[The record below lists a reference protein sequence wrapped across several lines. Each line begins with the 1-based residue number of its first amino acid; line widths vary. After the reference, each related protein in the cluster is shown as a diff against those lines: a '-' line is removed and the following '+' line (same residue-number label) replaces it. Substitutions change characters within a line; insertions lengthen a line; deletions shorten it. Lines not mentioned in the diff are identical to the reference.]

1 MDTVV
6 FNKEDFKKSVLD
18 NVKNIY
24 RKNIDEVTLISQK
37 IRLAQLM
44 QSLLVLQSFLQQ
56 FS

>member
-24 RKNIDEVTLISQK
+24 RKNIPSSRYF
-37 IRLAQLM
+37 RLWHMPLRI
-44 QSLLVLQSFLQQ
+44 
-56 FS
+56 